1 MQSNDNPT
9 GARPCSSAAAPAFN
23 ITIITTGGTLEKVY
37 DEAGGTLYNQHSNVP
52 ALVQT
57 LRLPDL
63 HVTYDHLFS
72 KDSLHMDDA
81 DRHNVLEA
89 VRRHHAS
96 CGAILIVHG
105 TDTLALTGELLHREV
120 AGLRIPV
127 VLTGAMRP
135 LQMRD
140 TDAIQNVAEALLACR
155 LLGPGVYVAMHNR
168 VLKFPGVVKDRALLT
183 FTREVAGTAGP
194 AGSAGSAGTA
204 GPAGPAQASR
214 DSSHVK

>member
-1 MQSNDNPT
+1 MT
-9 GARPCSSAAAPAFN
+9 FAPFS

-37 DEAGGTLYNQHSNVP
+37 DEAGGTLFNQHSNVP

-72 KDSLHMDDA
+72 KDSLHMTDA
-81 DRHNVLEA
+81 DRRNVLDA
-89 VRRHHAS
+89 VRRHHGS

-120 AGLRIPV
+120 ADLRIPV

-155 LLGPGVYVAMHNR
+155 LLGPGVYVTMHNR

-183 FTREVAGTAGP
+183 FTREAAEAAG
-194 AGSAGSAGTA
+194 
-204 GPAGPAQASR
+204 
-214 DSSHVK
+214 DHSHVA